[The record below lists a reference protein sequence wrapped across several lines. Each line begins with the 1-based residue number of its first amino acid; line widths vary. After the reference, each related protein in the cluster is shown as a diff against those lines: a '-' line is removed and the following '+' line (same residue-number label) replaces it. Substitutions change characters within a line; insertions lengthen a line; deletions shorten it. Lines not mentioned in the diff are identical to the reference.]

1 MLKKLEL
8 NLKYILKSKLVLYH
22 QFDNPEMII
31 DFCSVVRKNLKYT
44 LLPEPAWLAV
54 KAFAK

>member
-1 MLKKLEL
+1 
-8 NLKYILKSKLVLYH
+8 
-22 QFDNPEMII
+22 MII

-54 KAFAK
+54 KAFAKQDQKVYCNILVTQTFKQGLHFSNND